1 MTTPNNDSINEQ
13 GAIFIKARELVNYI
27 RSTIIYNE
35 KLNEFKDHINHVG
48 GELAQ
53 NDILVYDFNEQDF
66 VSGKVT
72 SVNDIESNVITLAVV
87 TIADNKW
94 VVVEKEY

>member
-1 MTTPNNDSINEQ
+1 MTSINEQ

-27 RSTIIYNE
+27 RSTIIYSE
-35 KLNEFKDHINHVG
+35 KLNEFKDHVNHVG

-53 NDILVYDFNEQDF
+53 NDILVYDFDEQDF
-66 VSGKVT
+66 VSGAVT
-72 SVNDIESNVITLAVV
+72 RVNDMESNVITLAAV
-87 TIADNKW
+87 TITDNKW